1 MSEHDYERSADA
13 AERDLADMEER
24 SEALGDHIH
33 GAREDWEEKVAD
45 SGVPGAVGDGPA
57 DDARGE
63 SEGGEEAR
71 GSAAGAADAPDEDD
85 QSRTP

>member
-13 AERDLADMEER
+13 AERELADMEER
-24 SEALGDHIH
+24 SEALGDDIDV
-33 GAREDWEEKVAD
+33 ARDDWEEKVAD
-45 SGVPGAVGDGPA
+45 SGVPGAVGDGTT
-57 DDARGE
+57 DDAQGE

-71 GSAAGAADAPDEDD
+71 GAPDAPDEAD